1 MKYTTLTMLLFM
13 AVQSFGQT
21 VFMKQLTCS
30 VPIQEARK
38 LIRTP
43 DKNFLLVG
51 YKASAANSLDREAIA
66 IKFNGA
72 GGVLWSKS
80 YGGSNRE
87 EFYDVVQV
95 GQFYYCVGYTR
106 TDAWVNGVFNNGGPN
121 NVIADVF
128 LVKLKLDGSVVWAK
142 NMGKPAPGTSI
153 TDGND
158 IGLRLIA
165 SGLGGVMI
173 VVRINSGAG
182 TNQNNGIIWVEA
194 DGKIRWANQYDLAG
208 NVSNNELTYSIWKDG
223 FDSYITGG
231 WIQSFSGTAFN
242 GGMLF
247 KINQSGNVVWDR
259 NTRCNPGVF
268 ESLYYG
274 YYNHKTGKVYST
286 DYYNEVNGPVR
297 EVQVCTN
304 MASTGNAPA
313 VGAIPQAKRFHFGAA
328 GSVGNNHRALIFP
341 VGDGYEQFI
350 LASNDL
356 SGATFNTTKK
366 STIISVDEELNFQWS
381 KKVGTPHDNNDDG
394 HLTQIQDIIA
404 CDSTNQSL
412 MAVGSVYK
420 SNGDIHILIT
430 RIGGTGTLETCENSA
445 AINSSALTETTT
457 AINLSKVNLNTVNCS
472 PNCWADESL
481 IGAINVN
488 DFLVAQ
494 VFLEGPCVPGLKD
507 DEGQDAAKF
516 EDLNFIVPTI
526 HESLTDPNVPV
537 GSTNLSFSFTKE
549 PKEIYFEITDL
560 SGNFVYERFY
570 GNKDKLI
577 EGFKFEEFD
586 QSYKEFIWEIEAVY
600 DDVEGIERKTGYFKM
615 E

>member
-1 MKYTTLTMLLFM
+1 MKYTTLTLLLFL

-21 VFMKQLTCS
+21 VFMKQLKCAVS
-30 VPIQEARK
+30 IQEARK

-51 YKASAANSLDREAIA
+51 YKLAGAGGLDREALA

-72 GGVLWSKS
+72 GGVIWSKS
-80 YGGSNRE
+80 YGGSGWE

-106 TDAWVNGVFNNGGPN
+106 TGAWVNGVYPNSAN
-121 NVIADVF
+121 NVNADVF

-142 NMGKPAPGTSI
+142 NMGKPAAGTSA

-165 SGLGGVMI
+165 SGQGGVMI
-173 VVRINSGAG
+173 VARINSGAG

-194 DGKIRWANQYDLAG
+194 DGKTRWANQYDLAG

-231 WIQSFSGTAFN
+231 WIQSFSGTVFT

-247 KINQSGNVVWDR
+247 KINQNGNVVWDR
-259 NTRCNPGVF
+259 NTRCSPGVF

-274 YYNHKTGKVYST
+274 YYNHKTGKIYST
-286 DYYNEVNGPVR
+286 DYYNQVSGTVR

-304 MASTGNAPA
+304 IASTGNAPTA
-313 VGAIPQAKRFHFGAA
+313 GAIPQAKRFHYGAA
-328 GSVGNNHRALIFP
+328 GSAGNNHRALIFP

-350 LASNDL
+350 LAANDL
-356 SGATFNTTKK
+356 SGAVFNTTKK
-366 STIISVDEELNFQWS
+366 STIISVDEDLNFQWA
-381 KKVGTPHDNNDDG
+381 KKVGTPHEPGLDG
-394 HLTQIQDIIA
+394 RLTQIQDLIA

-420 SNGDIHILIT
+420 SNGNIDILIT
-430 RIGGTGTLETCENSA
+430 RIGGTSTIENCENSA
-445 AINSSALTETTT
+445 AVNSSTLTETAT
-457 AINLSKVNLNTVNCS
+457 AINLSKVNLNTANCS

-481 IGAINVN
+481 IGAINVVN
-488 DFLVAQ
+488 LIDSMAEVLY
-494 VFLEGPCVPGLKD
+494 GPCIAGIKE
-507 DEGQDAAKF
+507 DENPVAAKF
-516 EDLNFIVPTI
+516 EDLNFIVPNI
-526 HESLTDPNVPV
+526 NENLTDPNVPINA
-537 GSTNLSFSFTKE
+537 TNLSFTFKKE
-549 PKEIYFEITDL
+549 PKELYFEITDPT
-560 SGNFVYERFY
+560 GNFVYERFY
-570 GNKDKLI
+570 GNMDKLI
-577 EGFKFEEFD
+577 AGFKFEG
-586 QSYKEFIWEIEAVY
+586 YNGIGKEYVWEIEAVY
-600 DDVEGIERKTGYFKM
+600 SDEEGMERKTGYFRM
-615 E
+615 Q